1 MSQVRS
7 ARHRARFRVI
17 RNAVR
22 GRVAPIVAGVAVVA
36 IALLGANLGGGSRA
50 DAAGSILLTDS
61 FTSSTVHS
69 QEYVVGGTGATT
81 AGTGTNVACLTAS
94 GSPAAQV
101 PASCADT
108 ADAAGSGALRIT
120 QKQGAQTGFLL
131 NDHALP
137 TKAGLDISFDMYQYG
152 GNGADGITF
161 FLSDGAYA
169 LTSVG
174 AAGGSLGYS
183 NSTKGSGIGKPGV
196 PHGLLGVAFDA
207 YGNFTY
213 ETNNAS
219 CATDPAWIGTARSPQ
234 TVAVRGPGVPK
245 TDGTWNDG
253 YCLLGA
259 PKAPTD
265 GKGIDNTAT
274 QTRAAAL
281 RHVRIVIDPPTDAA
295 PQVSVYLGDLG
306 DSSGTAPALVTQVPE
321 PAILASTPTFKF
333 GWAGSTGGSTDVH
346 EVSALVVDTVNVI
359 PPQVTE
365 AATSP
370 AAFDAGG
377 ASSVGFTTTVR
388 ASEGQ
393 IVAGDTVTQTV
404 TNDGS
409 LAWGLL
415 PSATNGWLEQS
426 SDATHAVYTWTAADL
441 VLPGTVLPT
450 LALPVTATLA
460 GAHQVTALVSGGG
473 IVESANP
480 DSERT
485 AVATVN
491 VRPTVAPVTGTT
503 APSSASPH
511 AISVAT
517 PTPGGGGTPSY
528 AIVSA
533 PASGTA
539 TIDPATGVVGFTP
552 PAGASGVTTFTYAAT
567 VGGVQSTPA
576 TVTVS
581 TTPSVADGSA
591 TTPYGTP
598 VSADLSTGAQGT
610 GLGYSL
616 VTAPPSSAGTVALS
630 GSTLTFTP
638 ASGFTGTTT
647 ATFRATDADGLLAAP
662 ATVTFTV
669 QPQAV
674 TDSLAL
680 SLAADGTGSAAS
692 ALPAPNGSTGPY
704 SYALVAAP
712 SAGTLTIS
720 ANGHYSYTA
729 ATGTTG
735 VFTATYR
742 VTDANGVV
750 SPAAAITL
758 TVRPYA
764 APVTGATPVN
774 TAITLGT
781 PDTAGAA
788 GGAFA
793 VVQPAS
799 GSAAIDAATG
809 AITFTPAAGTSGIV
823 GLSYTV
829 TANGVAS
836 TGAAVSVNVIPA
848 ATDKTV
854 TAVAGT
860 PKAIDLSVGAIGSS
874 LSYAIV
880 ASAGAAGATSLDTA
894 TGALVFTPASGFS
907 GAAHLTYRVTD
918 SSGLHSATRTVT
930 INVQPTAG
938 TSTPVLVLPQ
948 GGSAPQSFALQAP
961 SGTGPFT
968 YAIVPGSTPAGSGTF
983 TIDPTTGVVTYTPV
997 AGQSGVF
1004 PAAYTITDGNG
1015 VTSAPQAIS
1024 VTEKPFAAPVIK
1036 TADGG
1041 QPSYALPTPVTAGT
1055 GPLAYAFGTPVDPAL
1070 GTATIDPATGVVTFV
1085 PTDPAMSGIVP
1096 FTYVVTDAGGTP
1108 SAPTSGRLIVRPS
1121 TAPVS
1126 GTMKGA
1132 RIAPPTMLVTPPGR
1146 GTGPFTFRVISQP
1159 AHGTVTATPAG
1170 LSFTPA
1176 AGFAG
1181 LTTLSFAVVDSS
1193 GTTSD
1198 PQLAS
1203 ITVTELGTLA
1213 FTGADDVPEVIAVGI
1228 AALLAG
1234 FVLLLVVAAKRRRG

>member
-1 MSQVRS
+1 MHSNRS
-7 ARHRARFRVI
+7 AAI
-17 RNAVR
+17 A
-22 GRVAPIVAGVAVVA
+22 AVAVAA
-36 IALLGANLGGGSRA
+36 IVLVGVSLSGGNGRA
-50 DAAGSILLTDS
+50 DAAGSALLSDT
-61 FTSSTVHS
+61 FTGSTVHS
-69 QEYVVGGTGATT
+69 QQYVVGGTGTTT
-81 AGTGTNVACLTAS
+81 AGGTTNTACLTAS
-94 GSPAAQV
+94 GSAAGQV

-108 ADAAGSGALRIT
+108 TDAAGSGALRIT

-152 GNGADGITF
+152 GNGADGIAF

-219 CATDPAWIGTARSPQ
+219 CATDPTWIGTARSPQ
-234 TVAVRGPGVPK
+234 TVAVRGPGVLK
-245 TDGTWNDG
+245 SDGTWNDG
-253 YCLLGA
+253 YCLLAA

-274 QTRAAAL
+274 QTRAAAV
-281 RHVRIVIDPPTDAA
+281 RHVRIVIDPPTDAS

-306 DSSGTAPALVTQVPE
+306 DDSSAAPSLVTQVPE

-359 PPQVTE
+359 PPQLTE

-377 ASSVGFTTTVR
+377 SSAVSFVASTRDT
-388 ASEGQ
+388 EGQ

-409 LAWGLL
+409 VSWGLL
-415 PSATNGWLEQS
+415 PNVTAGWELQS
-426 SDATHAVYTWTAADL
+426 SDATHAVYEWTPTDL
-441 VLPGTVLPT
+441 VLPGTALPT
-450 LALPVTATLA
+450 LTLPVSGALA
-460 GAHQVTALVSGGG
+460 GAHPVTSVVTGGG
-473 IVESANP
+473 IVVADNP
-480 DSERT
+480 AADRT
-485 AVATVN
+485 AVATVS
-491 VRPTVAPVTGTT
+491 VRPTVSAASATT
-503 APSSASPH
+503 APSSATPH
-511 AISVAT
+511 AITIAT
-517 PTPGGGGTPSY
+517 PTPGGGGTPAF
-528 AIVSA
+528 AIVGS
-533 PASGTA
+533 PTSGTA
-539 TIDPATGVVGFTP
+539 SVDPSTGIVSFTP
-552 PAGASGVTTFTYAAT
+552 AAGASGITTFSYAAT
-567 VGGVQSTPA
+567 TGGIRSMPA
-576 TVTVS
+576 TVTIS
-581 TTPSVADGSA
+581 TAPSVVDTSA

-598 VSADLSTGAQGT
+598 ATIDVSAGAQGT
-610 GLGYSL
+610 GLAYSV
-616 VTAPPSSAGTVALS
+616 VTGPPASAGTVAVSS
-630 GSTLTFTP
+630 GSLVFTP

-647 ATFRATDADGLLAAP
+647 GTFRAMDADGLLSAP
-662 ATVTFTV
+662 ATVTITV

-680 SLAADGTGSAAS
+680 SLDADGAGSAAS
-692 ALPAPNGSTGPY
+692 TLPAPNGSSGPF
-704 SYALVAAP
+704 SYAIVAAP
-712 SAGTLTIS
+712 ATGTLTIA

-729 ATGTTG
+729 ATDGSG
-735 VFTATYR
+735 VFTGTYR
-742 VTDANGVV
+742 VSDANGIV
-750 SPAAAITL
+750 SPAATITL

-764 APVTGATPVN
+764 APVTGTTPAGS
-774 TAITLGT
+774 AITLAV
-781 PDTAGAA
+781 PDTAGAT
-788 GGAFA
+788 GGSFA
-793 VVQPAS
+793 TAQPTSGGTATIDTAS
-799 GSAAIDAATG
+799 G
-809 AITFTPAAGTSGIV
+809 AITFTPTSGTSGIV
-823 GLSYTV
+823 GFSYTI

-836 TGAAVSVNVIPA
+836 TAAAVTVNVIPT

-860 PKAIDLSVGAIGSS
+860 PKSIALSSGAVGTS
-874 LSYAIV
+874 LTYAIV
-880 ASAGAAGATSLDTA
+880 GAPGAAGTTSLDAA

-907 GAAHLTYRVTD
+907 GTATLTFQVTD
-918 SSGLHSATRTVT
+918 GSGLHSATRTVT
-930 INVQPTAG
+930 VNVQPTAG

-948 GGSAPQSFALQAP
+948 SGTAAQSFALPAP
-961 SGTGPFT
+961 SGTGPFS
-968 YAIVPGSTPAGSGTF
+968 YALVPGGTPAGAGTF
-983 TIDPTTGVVTYTPV
+983 AIDPATGVVTYTPV

-1024 VTEKPFAAPVIK
+1024 VTERPAAGPVAKI
-1036 TADGG
+1036 ADGG
-1041 QPSYALPTPVTAGT
+1041 QPSYSLPMPVAAGT
-1055 GPLAYAFGTPVDPAL
+1055 GPLAFAFATPIDPAL
-1070 GTATIDPATGVVTFV
+1070 GTASIDPLTGVVTFLPLD
-1085 PTDPAMSGIVP
+1085 PTMSGVVP
-1096 FTYVVTDAGGTP
+1096 FTYVVTDAGGTA
-1108 SAPTSGRLIVRPS
+1108 SAPTSGRLTVRPA

-1126 GTMKGA
+1126 ATMKGA
-1132 RIAPPTMLVTPPGR
+1132 RVSPPSMTVTPPGL
-1146 GTGPFTFRVISQP
+1146 GTGPFTFRVLSQP

-1170 LSFTPA
+1170 LSFTPQ
-1176 AGFAG
+1176 AGFTG
-1181 LTTLSFAVVDSS
+1181 LTTLSFAVVDAS
-1193 GTTSD
+1193 GTASD

-1213 FTGADDVPEVIAVGI
+1213 FTGADDVPETIAVAV

-1234 FVLLLVVAAKRRRG
+1234 LVLLLVVAAKRRRG

>member
-1 MSQVRS
+1 VSQVRS

-36 IALLGANLGGGSRA
+36 IALLGANLGTGSRA
-50 DAAGSILLTDS
+50 EAAGSILLTDS
-61 FTSSTVHS
+61 FTGPTVHS

-81 AGTGTNVACLTAS
+81 AGTGTNVACLTAA
-94 GSPAAQV
+94 GSPVGQV

-108 ADAAGSGALRIT
+108 ADAVGSGALRIT

-137 TKAGLDISFDMYQYG
+137 TKAGLDISFDMFQYG

-219 CATDPAWIGTARSPQ
+219 CATDPTWIGAARSPQ
-234 TVAVRGPGVPK
+234 TVAVRGPGVLK

-274 QTRAAAL
+274 QTRAAAV

-306 DSSGTAPALVTQVPE
+306 DGSATAPTLVAQVPE
-321 PAILASTPTFKF
+321 PSILATTPTFKF

-359 PPQVTE
+359 PPQLTE

-377 ASSVGFTTTVR
+377 AATVGFTATVR

-409 LAWGLL
+409 LAWGAL
-415 PSATNGWLEQS
+415 PSATGGWLLQS

-450 LALPVTATLA
+450 LTLPVSSALA

-473 IVESANP
+473 IVEAANP

-491 VRPTVAPVTGTT
+491 ARPTVAPVTGTT
-503 APSSASPH
+503 APSSATPQ
-511 AISVAT
+511 AITVAT
-517 PTPGGGGTPSY
+517 PTPGGGGSPAF
-528 AIVSA
+528 AIVSP

-539 TIDPATGVVGFTP
+539 SIDPATGVVSFTP
-552 PAGASGVTTFTYAAT
+552 AAGASGITTFTYAAT

-581 TTPSVADGSA
+581 TAPSVADNSA

-598 VSADLSTGAQGT
+598 VTVDLSTGAEGT
-610 GLGYSL
+610 GLGYSV
-616 VTAPPSSAGTVALS
+616 VTGPPSSAGTVAVS
-630 GSTLTFTP
+630 GGSLTFTP
-638 ASGFTGTTT
+638 ASGFTGSTT
-647 ATFRATDADGLLAAP
+647 ATFRASDADGLLSAP
-662 ATVTFTV
+662 ATVTVTV

-674 TDSLAL
+674 TDSLTL
-680 SLAADGTGSAAS
+680 SLAADGTGSATS
-692 ALPAPNGSTGPY
+692 ALPAPNGSSGPF
-704 SYALVAAP
+704 SYALVTAP
-712 SAGTLTIS
+712 SAGTLIVS

-729 ATGTTG
+729 ATDTTG
-735 VFTATYR
+735 VFTGTYT

-750 SPAAAITL
+750 SPAATITL
-758 TVRPYA
+758 TVRPFA
-764 APVTGATPVN
+764 APVTGATPAG
-774 TAITLGT
+774 TPITLGV
-781 PDTAGAA
+781 PDTAGAT
-788 GGAFA
+788 GGTFA
-793 VVQPAS
+793 VVQPTT
-799 GSAAIDAATG
+799 GSATIDTATG
-809 AITFTPAAGTSGIV
+809 AITFTPAPGASGIA
-823 GLSYTV
+823 GFSYTV

-836 TGAAVSVNVIPA
+836 TGAAVTVNVIPA

-860 PKAIDLSVGAIGSS
+860 PKAIDLSVGAVGSGLTYS
-874 LSYAIV
+874 IV
-880 ASAGAAGATSLDTA
+880 ASPGAAGATSLDAA

-907 GAAHLTYRVTD
+907 GATHLTFRATD
-918 SSGLHSATRTVT
+918 ASGLHSATRTVT

-948 GGSAPQSFALQAP
+948 GGSAPQSFALPAP
-961 SGTGPFT
+961 SGSGPFT
-968 YAIVPGSTPAGSGTF
+968 YAIVPGSTPAGSGIF
-983 TIDPTTGVVTYTPV
+983 TIDPATGVVTYTPV
-997 AGQSGVF
+997 SGQSGVF

-1024 VTEKPFAAPVIK
+1024 VTERPYAAPVTK
-1036 TADGG
+1036 TANGG
-1041 QPSYALPTPVTAGT
+1041 QASYPLPTPVTAGT

-1085 PTDPAMSGIVP
+1085 PATPAMSGIVR
-1096 FTYVVTDAGGTP
+1096 FTYLVTDAGGTP
-1108 SAPTSGRLIVRPS
+1108 SAPTTGRLTVRPS
-1121 TAPVS
+1121 TAPVT

-1132 RIAPPTMLVTPPGR
+1132 RVAPPSMVVTPPGH
-1146 GTGPFTFRVISQP
+1146 GTGPFTFTVLSQP

-1170 LSFTPA
+1170 LSFTPD

-1193 GTTSD
+1193 GTMSD
-1198 PQLAS
+1198 PELAS
-1203 ITVTELGTLA
+1203 ITVTQLGTLA
-1213 FTGADDVPEVIAVGI
+1213 FTGADDVPKVVAVGI

-1234 FVLLLVVAAKRRRG
+1234 FVLLLVVVARRRRG

>member
-1 MSQVRS
+1 
-7 ARHRARFRVI
+7 
-17 RNAVR
+17 
-22 GRVAPIVAGVAVVA
+22 VAPVLAGVAVVA
-36 IALLGANLGGGSRA
+36 IALLGASLGGASRA
-50 DAAGSILLTDS
+50 DAVGSILLSDS
-61 FTSSTVHS
+61 FTASTVHS
-69 QEYVVGGTGATT
+69 QQYVVGGTGATT

-94 GSPAAQV
+94 GSPAGQT

-108 ADAAGSGALRIT
+108 ADAAGAGALRIT

-161 FLSDGAYA
+161 FLSDGGYA

-219 CATDPAWIGTARSPQ
+219 CATDAAWIGTARSPQ
-234 TVAVRGPGVPK
+234 TVAVRGPGVLK
-245 TDGTWNDG
+245 SDGTWNDG

-281 RHVRIVIDPPTDAA
+281 RHVRIVVDPPTDAA

-306 DSSGTAPALVTQVPE
+306 DASGTAPALVTQVPE
-321 PAILASTPTFKF
+321 PAILATTPTFKF

-346 EVSALVVDTVNVI
+346 EVSALVVDTVNVL
-359 PPQVTE
+359 PPQLTE

-370 AAFDAGG
+370 AALDAGG
-377 ASSVGFTTTVR
+377 ATTVAFTATTR
-388 ASEGQ
+388 GTEGP

-409 LAWGLL
+409 LAWGSL
-415 PSATNGWLEQS
+415 PSATNGWLKQA
-426 SDATHAVYTWTAADL
+426 SDATHAVYTWTSTDL
-441 VLPGTVLPT
+441 LLSGTALPT
-450 LALPVTATLA
+450 LTLPVSAAVA

-473 IVESANP
+473 IVEASNP

-485 AVATVN
+485 AVATVS
-491 VRPTVAPVTGTT
+491 VRPTVSPVTGTT
-503 APSSASPH
+503 APSSATPH
-511 AISVAT
+511 AVSIAT

-528 AIVSA
+528 AIAAA

-539 TIDPATGVVGFTP
+539 SIDRATGAVGFTP
-552 PAGASGVTTFTYAAT
+552 AAGASGVTTFTYAAT

-576 TVTVS
+576 AVTVS
-581 TTPSVADGSA
+581 TAPSVADDSA

-598 VSADLSTGAQGT
+598 VSVSLGTGAQGT
-610 GLGYSL
+610 GLGYSV
-616 VTAPPSSAGTVALS
+616 VTAPPASAGTVTLTGAS
-630 GSTLTFTP
+630 LTFTP
-638 ASGFTGTTT
+638 ATGFTGTTT
-647 ATFRATDADGLLAAP
+647 ATFRATDADGLLSAP
-662 ATVTFTV
+662 ATVTITV

-674 TDSLAL
+674 TDALAL

-712 SAGTLTIS
+712 SAGTVVIS
-720 ANGHYSYTA
+720 ADGHYSYTA
-729 ATGTTG
+729 ATGATG

-742 VTDANGVV
+742 VTDTNGVV
-750 SPAAAITL
+750 SPAATITL
-758 TVRPYA
+758 TLRPYA
-764 APVTGATPVN
+764 APVTGATPAD
-774 TAITLGT
+774 TAVTLGA

-788 GGAFA
+788 GGTFA
-793 VVQPAS
+793 VVQPAT
-799 GSAAIDAATG
+799 GSATIDPATG
-809 AITFTPAAGTSGIV
+809 AITFTPAPGTSGIV
-823 GLSYTV
+823 GFSYTV
-829 TANGVAS
+829 SANGVAS
-836 TGAAVSVNVIPA
+836 TGAAVTVNVIPV

-854 TAVAGT
+854 TAVAGS

-874 LSYAIV
+874 LAYAIV
-880 ASAGAAGATSLDTA
+880 GSPGAAGATSLDAA

-907 GAAHLTYRVTD
+907 GAAHLTFRVTD
-918 SSGLHSATRTVT
+918 ASGLHSATRTVT

-948 GGSAPQSFALQAP
+948 GGSAPQSFALPAP
-961 SGTGPFT
+961 SGSGPFT
-968 YAIVPGSTPAGSGTF
+968 YALVPGSTPAGSGTF

-1024 VTEKPFAAPVIK
+1024 VTEKPNAAPVTR
-1036 TADGG
+1036 TADAG
-1041 QPSYALPTPVTAGT
+1041 QPSYTLPTPVTAGT
-1055 GPLAYAFGTPVDPAL
+1055 GPLAYTFGTPVDPAL
-1070 GTATIDPATGVVTFV
+1070 GTATIDPATGVVTFGPAD
-1085 PTDPAMSGIVP
+1085 PTMSGVVP
-1096 FTYVVTDAGGTP
+1096 FTYVATDAAGVP
-1108 SAPTSGRLIVRPS
+1108 SAPTIGRLTVRPS

-1132 RIAPPTMLVTPPGR
+1132 RIAPPTMVVTPPGR
-1146 GTGPFTFRVISQP
+1146 GTGPFTFQVLSQP

-1170 LSFTPA
+1170 LSFTPQ

-1193 GTTSD
+1193 GTMSD
-1198 PQLAS
+1198 PQVAS

-1213 FTGADDVPEVIAVGI
+1213 FTGADDVPQVIAVGV